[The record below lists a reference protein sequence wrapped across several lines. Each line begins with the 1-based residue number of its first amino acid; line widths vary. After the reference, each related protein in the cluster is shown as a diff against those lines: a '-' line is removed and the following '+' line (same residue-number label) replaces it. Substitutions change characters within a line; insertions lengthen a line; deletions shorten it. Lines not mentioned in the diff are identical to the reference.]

1 MLSLYY
7 LLLTGAKEAKRASKL
22 EKRERKMRKSLLE
35 NSQAALPSQI
45 VVSKNELS
53 GDILPSQIIANKELS
68 SISEESSFGNEQNEA
83 AIVLQRKIR
92 KSISIRRSISDSADI
107 QSADIP
113 IKAFADEVSV
123 DTSIQINN
131 TDEEHNAAI
140 VLQQRMRQSLSR
152 KKSLSSPNETMS
164 KDARMSSEVASIK
177 FNIVGTKEEHAAAS
191 VLQRRLSINKTIT
204 QPVEGIISKPS
215 DFLSNNNAQSPKN
228 NIVATLKSLDPNA
241 QNLDEEQRG
250 QANLLK
256 FMFGGK
262 VTTPVYESSSDSDS
276 DSDFDSDDDISDE
289 GLAEK
294 QAWDS
299 MLEKMKR
306 AEEECERLGIE
317 LASTTESESRLHQE
331 VDQLKQSIH
340 ELEEKRKELQ
350 MKNKEHEEY
359 LSRLL
364 KDYQS
369 SMNENA
375 NLRESVEVSSIII
388 LYYYLHSLM
397 LTIFRIATDHT
408 LLKLVR

>member
-7 LLLTGAKEAKRASKL
+7 LLFIGAKEAKRASKL
-22 EKRERKMRKSLLE
+22 EKRERKMRKQSSLE
-35 NSQAALPSQI
+35 NSQAMLPSQI

-53 GDILPSQIIANKELS
+53 GEILPSQIIANKELS
-68 SISEESSFGNEQNEA
+68 SISEESSLGNEQNEA
-83 AIVLQRKIR
+83 AIVLQRRIR

-113 IKAFADEVSV
+113 IKAFADEISV

-131 TDEEHNAAI
+131 TDEEHKAAI
-140 VLQQRMRQSLSR
+140 VLQQRMRQNLSR
-152 KKSLSSPNETMS
+152 KKSISSPNKTIS
-164 KDARMSSEVASIK
+164 KDARMSSEAASIK

-204 QPVEGIISKPS
+204 QPVEGIVSKPS

-228 NIVATLKSLDPNA
+228 NVVATLKSLDPNA

-306 AEEECERLGIE
+306 AENECERLGIE
-317 LASTTESESRLHQE
+317 LASTTESETRLHQE

-364 KDYQS
+364 KDYKS

-375 NLRESVEVSSIII
+375 NLRESVEVPTIII
-388 LYYYLHSLM
+388 LLL
-397 LTIFRIATDHT
+397 LT
-408 LLKLVR
+408 